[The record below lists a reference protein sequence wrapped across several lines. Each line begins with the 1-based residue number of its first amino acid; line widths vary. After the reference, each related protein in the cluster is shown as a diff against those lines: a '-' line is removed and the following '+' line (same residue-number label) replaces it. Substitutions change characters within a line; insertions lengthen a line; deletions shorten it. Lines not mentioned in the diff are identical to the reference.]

1 MRESVGAALSRD
13 GADSV
18 PATMRFPRR
27 SPSSLVVL
35 VALATAGGLLLA
47 ACSDDGG
54 SSSRRPTGSTG
65 STTPGSTTSGDGGGP
80 QLGAVNVK
88 LTPIA
93 QVDDPT
99 ALATRQGDNALYVT
113 EQVGR
118 VRAVRDDQ
126 LAPEPVLDIT
136 SDVQSGGEQGLL
148 GLAFSPDGTRM
159 YVHYTNRSGDTR
171 LDEYT
176 MSGATP
182 DPATRRQV
190 LEAPGLQPN
199 HNGGEV
205 DFGPDG
211 MLYIGLGDGGG
222 AGDSGSG
229 HAPGGNGQSLD
240 TLLGKIL
247 RIDPTPAGGRPYT
260 IPPDNPFANGGGRPE
275 IWAYGLRNPWRFT
288 WDRETDD
295 LWIADVGQNAWE
307 EIDFVAGG
315 RGAGMNFGWNP
326 LEGTHEFAGDPPPNA
341 VPPIFEYPLDGGA
354 CAAIG
359 GYVYRGSKIPALR
372 GAYLYSDY
380 CDSGIRALVEQ
391 DGRVTDQRDLGPRG
405 NQVTSFGENP
415 DGELYVL
422 SQGDGLQR
430 VDPA

>member
-1 MRESVGAALSRD
+1 
-13 GADSV
+13 
-18 PATMRFPRR
+18 MRFPRR
-27 SPSSLVVL
+27 SSSSLVVL
-35 VALATAGGLLLA
+35 VALGTAAALLFA

-54 SSSRRPTGSTG
+54 SSSQRSTG
-65 STTPGSTTSGDGGGP
+65 TSTTSAAPTTGEGGGP

-88 LTPIA
+88 LTPVA
-93 QVDDPT
+93 QLDDPT
-99 ALATRQGDNALYVT
+99 AFAIRQGDNALYVT

-118 VRAVRDDQ
+118 VRAVRDGQ
-126 LAPEPVLDIT
+126 LVAEPVIDIT
-136 SDVQSGGEQGLL
+136 ADVQSGGEQGLL
-148 GLAFSPDGTRM
+148 GLTFSPDGTRL
-159 YVHYTNRSGDTR
+159 YLNYTSRNGGDTHV
-171 LDEYT
+171 DEFT

-182 DPATRRQV
+182 DAGTRRQV
-190 LEAPGLQPN
+190 LEAPGLQAN

-205 DFGPDG
+205 EFGPDG

-247 RIDPTPAGGRPYT
+247 RIDPTPSGGQPYT
-260 IPPDNPFANGGGRPE
+260 IPRDNPFANGGGRPE
-275 IWAYGLRNPWRFT
+275 IWAYGLRNPWRFS
-288 WDRETDD
+288 WDRETGD

-315 RGAGMNFGWNP
+315 SGAGMNFGWNR
-326 LEGTHEFAGDPPPNA
+326 LEGTHDFEGDPPPNA

-359 GYVYRGSKIPALR
+359 GYVYRGSRIPALV
-372 GAYLYSDY
+372 GGYLYSDF
-380 CDSGIRALVEQ
+380 CDSGIRALAQEG
-391 DGRVTDQRDLGPRG
+391 GRVTEQRDLGPRG
-405 NQVTSFGENP
+405 NQVTSFGEDP

-430 VDPA
+430 IDPA